1 MPSLHSLS
9 RKLEGIVPRSVMAVF
24 ANRINSLCGDTR
36 RFSTMPGGLWVNRQP
51 DATFVSRDMHTGWT
65 EQVRATAL
73 ETWCPF
79 YTPTEGDVV
88 IDVGAGIGEETI
100 IFSNMVGPT
109 GRIIAIE
116 AHPATFACL
125 NASIDHLKFDNAL
138 PLQLAIADQRGT
150 VFISDDDA
158 HLGNSII
165 QGQRGI
171 SVESKSIDDVAR
183 DLKLERIDMLKMNI
197 EGAERLAVQGMSE
210 IAAKVRHVA
219 ISCHDFVADAGG
231 DESFRTLSFVRD
243 QLQLLGFR
251 TQMAS
256 APKTAWD
263 KYMIY
268 GDRADQPGTWRS
280 VVRAG

>member
-165 QGQRGI
+165 HAQRGI

-183 DLKLERIDMLKMNI
+183 ELKLERIDLLKMNI

-210 IAAKVRHVA
+210 IAPKVRHVA
-219 ISCHDFVADAGG
+219 ISCHDFIADAGG
-231 DESFRTLSFVRD
+231 DDSFRTLSFVRD

-251 TQMAS
+251 TQMAPV
-256 APKTAWD
+256 PKTAWD
-263 KYMIY
+263 SYTIY
-268 GDRADQPGTWRS
+268 GDRDDTPKA
-280 VVRAG
+280 